1 MTLLDFITLFF
12 FFFFFLVAETSSS
25 DKIYTAQDM
34 GILGGIL
41 AALLLIAL
49 VFLGL
54 MIYKQYGKT
63 VKFLINKKVSAFF
76 VPGPCLEVVRDLRRV
91 SSMDGLSKYYTS
103 V

>member
-1 MTLLDFITLFF
+1 MVFF
-12 FFFFFLVAETSSS
+12 FSFLFFLVAETPAS

-49 VFLGL
+49 VFLGV
-54 MIYKQYGKT
+54 MIYKQYGNT
-63 VKFLINKKVSAFF
+63 VKFLINKKVSTFF
-76 VPGPCLEVVRDLRRV
+76 VPGPCLDVVRDPRRI
-91 SSMDGLSKYYTS
+91 SSMDGLSKYYTY

>member
-1 MTLLDFITLFF
+1 MLQSPGTAVMEAVAKDTVSLQEGSTVVTVEITAAK
-12 FFFFFLVAETSSS
+12 AETSSS

-54 MIYKQYGKT
+54 MIYK
-63 VKFLINKKVSAFF
+63 
-76 VPGPCLEVVRDLRRV
+76 
-91 SSMDGLSKYYTS
+91 
-103 V
+103 